1 MTGVLLLTI
10 AAPFGVL
17 YGVHLIKN
25 GNYSAHKDI
34 QIITFIVSSIGVLTL
49 EGLIRFSGGS
59 GSLTIN
65 SPYSQNI
72 VFKIILTA
80 HIIGA
85 VITYLIWTYQL
96 IYALK
101 KERDELPGIISIQH
115 IFLGKIIVFGLFYT
129 AVSALIVYVM
139 TLGLI

>member
-10 AAPFGVL
+10 AAPFAVL

-59 GSLTIN
+59 GSLTMN
-65 SPYSQNI
+65 SPYSQSI

-80 HIIGA
+80 HIIGLLS
-85 VITYLIWTYQL
+85 LI
-96 IYALK
+96 
-101 KERDELPGIISIQH
+101 
-115 IFLGKIIVFGLFYT
+115 
-129 AVSALIVYVM
+129 
-139 TLGLI
+139 